1 MTDLFFYGSLRH
13 LPLLEIVL
21 GRAVGAG
28 QLAAARLADHA
39 VHVIAGDSW
48 PTIQPAA
55 GAAAPGLLLRGASAE
70 DVARLDYYESGFG
83 YALRPVAVATAE
95 GGVVQARM
103 WGPQAAAHEAGAP
116 WQLADWAARWGAISC
131 RAAVEAMAYYGRI
144 TPAEL
149 ARRYGPMLL
158 RAAARVAMQARPA
171 DPVHDLSRD
180 VRLVD
185 HRFAYVDFYGME
197 EARLQFRRH
206 DGSMSPELERS
217 ALMTGAAAVV
227 LPYDPVLD
235 AVLLVEQFR
244 APLYLSGDPAPWL
257 WEPVAGLIDP
267 GETPDQAA
275 HRETMEEAGLTL
287 RRLEKVGEAYSSS
300 GSSSEYVHLYVGL
313 ADLAGAEGI
322 GGLASEG
329 EDIRSQVLSFEAL
342 MDGVERHSYRDMPL
356 LITALW
362 LARHRDRLRG

>member
-1 MTDLFFYGSLRH
+1 MTDLFFYGGLRH

-28 QLAAARLADHA
+28 QLTAARLADHA
-39 VHVIAGDSW
+39 VHRGADDDQPVIL
-48 PTIQPAA
+48 PAA
-55 GAAAPGLLLRGASAE
+55 GAAAPGLLLRGATAG
-70 DVARLDYYESGFG
+70 DVARLDYYLGGLGDAPCPVEVTTEGG
-83 YALRPVAVATAE
+83 PVA
-95 GGVVQARM
+95 ARL
-103 WGPQAAAHEAGAP
+103 WAPQAVPEAGAP
-116 WQLADWAARWGAISC
+116 WRLEDWAARWGAIAC

-144 TPAEL
+144 TPEEL
-149 ARRYGPMLL
+149 ACRVAPMRL

-171 DPVHDLSRD
+171 DPDHDLSRD

-206 DGSMSPELERS
+206 DGSMSPELDRS

-313 ADLAGAEGI
+313 ADLAGAEGF

-329 EDIRSQVLSFEAL
+329 EDIRSRVLGFEAL
-342 MDGVERHSYRDMPL
+342 MDGVERHIYRDMPL